1 MGLETKCVAWLDGQV
16 SEGKCQLETEHLSFR
31 GEFKVTIPFGSIRHL
46 NAAEGKLSVAFNAGT
61 LILDLGPAAAKWA
74 EKIKKPKSLI
84 EKLGIKEAMKVSIQG
99 IRDKEFLKQL
109 KAKNVHTSKKLSKE
123 SDIILLQA
131 DSKRGLGSVQTAAKH
146 LVQNGALWI
155 IYPKGKEE
163 LKQDDIFKAGK
174 SAGLVDVKVVSFSS
188 THTALKFVIPVSMRG

>member
-1 MGLETKCVAWLDGQV
+1 MGLEAKCVAWLDGQV
-16 SEGKCQLETEHLSFR
+16 SEGKCQLETERLSFH
-31 GEFKVTIPFGSIRHL
+31 GEFKVTIPLASIRHI

-61 LILDLGPAAAKWA
+61 LILDLGPAATKWA
-74 EKIKKPKSLI
+74 ENIKNPKSLL
-84 EKLGIKEAMKVSIQG
+84 EKLGIKEGMKVSVQG

-109 KAKNVHTSKKLSKE
+109 KEKKVAASKKLSKE
-123 SDIILLQA
+123 SAIILLLV
-131 DSKRGLGSVQTAAKH
+131 DSKKELGSVDSAAKH
-146 LVQNGALWI
+146 LASNGALWI
-155 IYPKGKEE
+155 VYPKGKQE